1 MTVFMLNFQERKT
14 APKPSAQGVRNEW
27 RSQHVSKSHVL
38 FIWRGFLAHG
48 PRTRTS
54 AGREDVAVESR
65 RHLRDWDLGRLGRGL
80 GATAQGA
87 RAHQTN
93 FIGEKHMAIGI
104 VRLRKESAVDRKQ
117 ACLKYMQQ
125 RSTPITALELAKKL
139 NMSAK
144 TIHNSLWP
152 LLDEGKIIRKRVKR
166 QSSVSKRSGW
176 AYGYTATEITPP
188 TRNKK
193 ISWHNPFSL

>member
-1 MTVFMLNFQERKT
+1 
-14 APKPSAQGVRNEW
+14 
-27 RSQHVSKSHVL
+27 
-38 FIWRGFLAHG
+38 
-48 PRTRTS
+48 
-54 AGREDVAVESR
+54 
-65 RHLRDWDLGRLGRGL
+65 
-80 GATAQGA
+80 
-87 RAHQTN
+87 
-93 FIGEKHMAIGI
+93 MAIGI

-144 TIHNSLWP
+144 SIHNSLWP

-176 AYGYTATEITPP
+176 AYGYTATEITLP

>member
-1 MTVFMLNFQERKT
+1 
-14 APKPSAQGVRNEW
+14 
-27 RSQHVSKSHVL
+27 
-38 FIWRGFLAHG
+38 
-48 PRTRTS
+48 
-54 AGREDVAVESR
+54 
-65 RHLRDWDLGRLGRGL
+65 
-80 GATAQGA
+80 
-87 RAHQTN
+87 
-93 FIGEKHMAIGI
+93 MAIGI

-117 ACLKYMQQ
+117 ACLKYLQQ
-125 RSTPITALELAKKL
+125 RSTPITAIELASKL
-139 NMSAK
+139 KMSSK

-152 LLDEGKIIRKRVKR
+152 LLDEGKIIRKRIKR